1 MNNLRQLRM
10 QKGTLIAVHRGLNG
24 GNILQNT
31 LKAYLNAVRHGGDLI
46 ELDLVRSTD
55 GIFFAFHDGQEKI
68 VFQKDLDIRK
78 LSSKEIREL
87 TCYNSLGEPINQK
100 IETLDEVLE
109 TVADYTFINID
120 RSWFYWDT
128 LLEKLKQSKGID
140 KCLLKSPV
148 SDELLMQLQDSQLE
162 IMYMPIV
169 KDIDDL
175 EKVLSFENIN
185 TVALELIFETLESP
199 LLQKEVID
207 SLHEKG
213 YLLWAN
219 ALRLNDT
226 TILAAELDDDAAIE
240 DDGKT
245 WLKLIDLGFDIIQ
258 TDWPAFLEQT
268 LKNKRIRGKYN
279 V

>member
-199 LLQKEVID
+199 LLQKEAID